1 MITRITGL
9 LESLDDHAAVLV
21 PAATSGDSA
30 LGVAYE
36 VLVPAYLSSLLLAGD
51 GVQIPSRLGSVI
63 TLHTLHYFEGVNQGS
78 SFVPRLLGFG
88 STRER
93 DFFELLT
100 TVKGL
105 GNRRALRALAIEPGQ
120 VARSIVERDTRVL
133 QRLPEIGPKLAEALV
148 HELKSKAEV
157 YVGLRVDVG
166 ALSGTSG
173 ASSAGHVGGSG
184 SATLRAD
191 ALVEAKET
199 LSPGASAPVTSSM
212 PTAATAPKSASRST
226 RAAAGK
232 DAPPSRKD
240 HPSSNGAPK
249 AASEARGASSVS
261 NSSNAPSVPTV
272 PPVRQTVQALIALGE
287 QPIEAE
293 RMVARAVDRAAAS
306 GALASVCDPVSRL
319 AAAYQSR

>member
-51 GVQIPSRLGSVI
+51 GVQVHSRLGSVI

-148 HELKSKAEV
+148 HELKSKAEA

-166 ALSGTSG
+166 ALSGARGTS
-173 ASSAGHVGGSG
+173 SEGHVGGTG
-184 SATLRAD
+184 SATPHAGM
-191 ALVEAKET
+191 LVESKET
-199 LSPGASAPVTSSM
+199 LSPGATAPVTRSVSAGAD
-212 PTAATAPKSASRST
+212 TPKSAPRSSRS
-226 RAAAGK
+226 AAGR
-232 DAPPSRKD
+232 DAPPGRRPPS
-240 HPSSNGAPK
+240 SSNGVPQPAVD
-249 AASEARGASSVS
+249 ARGASSALT
-261 NSSNAPSVPTV
+261 SSAAPSV

-287 QPIEAE
+287 QPMEAE

-306 GALASVCDPVSRL
+306 GALASVCDPASL
-319 AAAYQSR
+319 LTAAYQSR